1 MTAKQRALYML
12 NMLPNNENP
21 TPFSNVQDAILACSL
36 VSDIFIREY
45 PPLTHNYWVEVRKE
59 LELIKNKK

>member
-1 MTAKQRALYML
+1 MTAKQRAAYLV
-12 NMLPNNENP
+12 NMLPKNENP
-21 TPFSNVQDAILACSL
+21 TPFSTIEDAIIGCSL

-59 LELIKNKK
+59 LELIKSKK

>member
-1 MTAKQRALYML
+1 MTAKQRALYLL
-12 NMLPNNENP
+12 NKLPNNENP
-21 TPFSNVQDAILACSL
+21 VPFSTIEDAIIACSL

-59 LELIKNKK
+59 LELIRNAK